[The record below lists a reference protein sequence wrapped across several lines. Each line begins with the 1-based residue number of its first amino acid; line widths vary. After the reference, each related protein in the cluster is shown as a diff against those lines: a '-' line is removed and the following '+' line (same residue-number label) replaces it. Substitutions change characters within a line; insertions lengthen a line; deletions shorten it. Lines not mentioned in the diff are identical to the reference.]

1 MQFLRDEFIIELY
14 FSRQGEVAEGACG
27 CALFTVPGT
36 NPVVEETLQY
46 NVTCNQGGNVKCQE
60 LCNALVSTYL

>member
-46 NVTCNQGGNVKCQE
+46 NVTCNQEGNVKCQE